1 MAKDF
6 TKYRKEQPTRE
17 NGAKRNIDMYN
28 IGSPYRRNTD
38 ETRLD
43 NVEINKL
50 VPFQG
55 KTPFDDYIGT
65 EKFETLVRDIE
76 ENGVFQ
82 TTVISSQNRYQRLLR
97 NSKKRLVKLLVSSRI
112 ARKH

>member
-28 IGSPYRRNTD
+28 IGSPYCRNTD

-43 NVEINKL
+43 NIEIN
-50 VPFQG
+50 
-55 KTPFDDYIGT
+55 
-65 EKFETLVRDIE
+65 
-76 ENGVFQ
+76 
-82 TTVISSQNRYQRLLR
+82 
-97 NSKKRLVKLLVSSRI
+97 
-112 ARKH
+112 